1 MKLVVSSLFLSS
13 VKILYLFFCSPF
25 FALAQMD
32 LKESNSKLEASD
44 WKNPF
49 KRDQVDQAIESGIQ
63 YILKQQ
69 KDNGSIFDKNHP
81 TAITALSVMS
91 LAAVGHLPIHPN
103 ENGKAM
109 ARALNY
115 ILHDKNQDEIGYL
128 VKTEEECTGMVSLP

>member
-13 VKILYLFFCSPF
+13 VKILYLFCSPF

-91 LAAVGHLPIHPN
+91 LAAVGHLPIHLN

-115 ILHDKNQDEIGYL
+115 ILHETKSG
-128 VKTEEECTGMVSLP
+128 